1 MGQMKDFKEFDE
13 AVASVL
19 QRKKLARRMSK
30 MARSPAMKMK
40 KKRAALRMRTPGKLA
55 LLARKKTIQKFR
67 DKFYPTYGGMALQ
80 QRVIVDNKIMQKYGA
95 KIDKISKKLLMKLKK
110 TELERVKKARAA
122 LKENTGGPEAGRA
135 FVKRTDKV
143 VGKSVIPHYAK
154 IELPFL
160 KGGKPRKSKPKP
172 PSFPAPEVRKRPKY
186 HMRPAPP
193 GGWWDGMPGLGR
205 GWANPAGRGRR
216 DI

>member
-1 MGQMKDFKEFDE
+1 MKDFKEFNE

-110 TELERVKKARAA
+110 TEMERVKKNRAA
-122 LKENTGGPEAGRA
+122 LKE
-135 FVKRTDKV
+135 K
-143 VGKSVIPHYAK
+143 
-154 IELPFL
+154 
-160 KGGKPRKSKPKP
+160 
-172 PSFPAPEVRKRPKY
+172 
-186 HMRPAPP
+186 
-193 GGWWDGMPGLGR
+193 
-205 GWANPAGRGRR
+205 
-216 DI
+216 

>member
-1 MGQMKDFKEFDE
+1 MKDFKEFDE

-67 DKFYPTYGGMALQ
+67 DKFFPTYGGMSFQ

-110 TELERVKKARAA
+110 TEMERVKKNRAA
-122 LKENTGGPEAGRA
+122 LKE
-135 FVKRTDKV
+135 K
-143 VGKSVIPHYAK
+143 
-154 IELPFL
+154 
-160 KGGKPRKSKPKP
+160 
-172 PSFPAPEVRKRPKY
+172 
-186 HMRPAPP
+186 
-193 GGWWDGMPGLGR
+193 
-205 GWANPAGRGRR
+205 
-216 DI
+216 